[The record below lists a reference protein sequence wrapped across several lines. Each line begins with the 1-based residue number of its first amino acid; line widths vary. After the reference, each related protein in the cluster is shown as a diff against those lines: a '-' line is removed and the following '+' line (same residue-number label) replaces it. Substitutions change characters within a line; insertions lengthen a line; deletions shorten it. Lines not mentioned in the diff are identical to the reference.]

1 MFVCLALSPCLYVE
15 SRTEVRTSGSGGK
28 HLSLKS
34 HHASPVISFYE
45 TGSHYAAKAG
55 LELEVL
61 RLQPLKYWDFT
72 CVLLH
77 LDLQCLVRVLMCVQ
91 VYMYVCLHRGQ
102 RITLI
107 LFLGSSCF
115 LRHNLPLD

>member
-1 MFVCLALSPCLYVE
+1 MYACFLALSPHLYVE
-15 SRTEVRTSGSGGK
+15 SRTEIRTPGLGGK
-28 HLSLKS
+28 HFSLKS

-61 RLQPLKYWDFT
+61 LLHPLKYWDFT

-77 LDLQCLVRVLMCVQ
+77 LDLQCLACVFMCVQ
-91 VYMYVCLHRGQ
+91 VHMYVCLHRGQ

-115 LRHNLPLD
+115 FKI